1 MSKRKRTPA
10 PMTGAVDQAAFER
23 AIRDNLS
30 PEGVVAIIALLQ
42 PAGNYRSGAPE
53 NERAL
58 DQVAWFRETLLEMIG
73 VQEFNDVI
81 ERIEL

>member
-1 MSKRKRTPA
+1 MSKRKRTPS
-10 PMTGAVDQAAFER
+10 PKTGAVDQEAFER
-23 AIRDNLS
+23 AIRENLS
-30 PEGVVAIIALLQ
+30 PEGVVAIIAMLQ

-73 VQEFNDVI
+73 VQEFNEVI

>member
-1 MSKRKRTPA
+1 MDFKSELAGRYLR
-10 PMTGAVDQAAFER
+10 
-23 AIRDNLS
+23 I
-30 PEGVVAIIALLQ
+30 VAIIALLQ

-73 VQEFNDVI
+73 ADEFNEVI

>member
-1 MSKRKRTPA
+1 MAKRKRIPA
-10 PMTGAVDQAAFER
+10 AGAVDQAAFER

-42 PAGNYRSGAPE
+42 
-53 NERAL
+53 L

-73 VQEFNDVI
+73 VDDFNEVI

>member
-1 MSKRKRTPA
+1 MSKRKRIPEA
-10 PMTGAVDQAAFER
+10 GAVDQAAFEQ

-42 PAGNYRSGAPE
+42 PGGNYRSGGAE

-73 VQEFNDVI
+73 VQEFNEVI

>member
-58 DQVAWFRETLLEMIG
+58 DQVAWFRETLLEIIG
-73 VQEFNDVI
+73 VQEFNEVI

>member
-1 MSKRKRTPA
+1 MSKRKRIPEA
-10 PMTGAVDQAAFER
+10 GAVDQEAFER

-73 VQEFNDVI
+73 VQEFNEVI